1 MFSLANLEELDLDLK
16 IFNKILSS
24 NGNYN
29 EIKIN
34 NVLDTLENTGEYPN
48 NLKFLLKSIDYSKFK
63 FSTPINKYFGGGM
76 IEWINSNNL
85 KLDKEYNYHPST
97 EQNKLFFNEYIQTIF
112 K

>member
-16 IFNKILSS
+16 IFNKILNS

-48 NLKFLLKSIDYSKFK
+48 NLKFLLKSIDYSNFK